1 MGYYSM
7 QRYSTPPVTKNL
19 IITNIII
26 FLATLANKG
35 VMFGIFALYFPQ
47 SQMFHWWQFVTYMFM
62 HANFW
67 HIFFNM
73 YTLYIFGSVVE
84 QMLGSKKFFTFY
96 MLSGIGSAAIYIG
109 IQALTHS
116 YGACVGAS
124 GAIYGVLI
132 AYAMLFPD
140 NKMTLIFPPVTL
152 SAKWMVIIFLA
163 IELGTGVISTVANV
177 GVVAHFAHVGGMLV
191 GFLLMYYWRKT
202 NKLFNR
208 DIWI

>member
-1 MGYYSM
+1 M

>member
-1 MGYYSM
+1 M

-26 FLATLANKG
+26 FLATLANKD
-35 VMFGIFALYFPQ
+35 VMFGIFALYFPK

>member
-26 FLATLANKG
+26 FLATLANKD

>member
-1 MGYYSM
+1 MAYFS
-7 QRYSTPPVTKNL
+7 STQQVTKNL
-19 IITNIII
+19 LIVNIIVYI
-26 FLATLANKG
+26 AIKLNPEY
-35 VMFGIFALYFPQ
+35 MFGAYALYFPA
-47 SQMFHWWQFVTYMFM
+47 SRMFHWWQFVTYMFL

-67 HIFFNM
+67 HILFNM
-73 YTLYIFGSVVE
+73 YTLFIFGGIVE
-84 QMLGSKKFFTFY
+84 QMLGSRKFFTFY
-96 MLSGIGSAAIYIG
+96 MLSGIGSAVIYMG

-140 NKMTLIFPPVTL
+140 NRMTLLFPPVTL

-163 IELGTGVISTVANV
+163 LELGTGVVSTVTNV

-191 GFLLMYYWRKT
+191 GFLLMWFWKKT
-202 NKLFNR
+202 DRLFNR

>member
-1 MGYYSM
+1 MAFYD
-7 QRYSTPPVTKNL
+7 TPQVTKNL
-19 IITNIII
+19 LIINILIYI
-26 FLATLANKG
+26 ASRLNPDFILGT
-35 VMFGIFALYFPQ
+35 FALYFPA
-47 SQMFHWWQFVTYMFM
+47 SHLFHWWQFISYMFL
-62 HANFW
+62 HANIW

-73 YTLYIFGSVVE
+73 YTLFIFGGIVE
-84 QMLGSKKFFTFY
+84 QMLGSRKFFTFY
-96 MLSGIGSAAIYIG
+96 MISGIGSAAIYLG

-132 AYAMLFPD
+132 AYAMLFPE
-140 NKMTLIFPPVTL
+140 NRMTLLFPPVTL

-163 IELGTGVISTVANV
+163 IELGTGVVSTVTNV

-191 GFLLMYYWRKT
+191 GFLLMLFWKKT
-202 NKLFNR
+202 DRLFNR

>member
-1 MGYYSM
+1 M

-26 FLATLANKG
+26 FLATLANKD